1 MKYRFLLGMMGFEE
15 HSGNRIHYR
24 LTSRPTRQ
32 SKINTK
38 KEEKTSLENTDGDR
52 RFFMCHPCCTS
63 GVDGM
68 LQVFVVLS
76 GSMQP
81 TFHADDVIVTVDTPV
96 HSPQVNDIIIY
107 RSPDNMKS
115 LVTHRIVT
123 IIKDSQGLAFQTKG
137 DANEGVDQYVV
148 YSELVVGRMVVT
160 IPYIGHVAMISHS
173 FLGFLLLVLAPGIV
187 VIGAEV
193 FSIVKKK

>member
-1 MKYRFLLGMMGFEE
+1 LRSIQEIESIIDSLPAPPVRLKITQTKRKKPLWKTLTVIGVSLCTILVALLVL
-15 HSGNRIHYR
+15 I
-24 LTSRPTRQ
+24 
-32 SKINTK
+32 
-38 KEEKTSLENTDGDR
+38 
-52 RFFMCHPCCTS
+52 
-63 GVDGM
+63 GM

-81 TFHADDVIVTVDTPV
+81 TFHAGDVIVTVDAPV
-96 HSPQVNDIIIY
+96 RSLQVKDIITY
-107 RSPDNMKS
+107 RSPDTMKS

-123 IIKDSQGLAFQTKG
+123 IIKDNQGLAFQTKG

-148 YSELVVGRMVVT
+148 SSELVVGRMVLT
-160 IPYIGHVAMISHS
+160 IPYVGHVASISHS
-173 FLGFLLLVLAPGIV
+173 FIGFLLLVRAPGIV